1 LKVKDDSCIL
11 CPNSSFSTS
20 SNPKRTEICA
30 FSGFKIY
37 PGHGKKYVR
46 VDMKSFTFLN
56 GKCAA
61 SFLMKKNPRRTNWTV
76 IYRKINRKGSS
87 EEIAKRRTKR
97 TKKFQRGVVG
107 ASLETIRA
115 KRNVKP
121 EVRAAERQA
130 ALRQAKDK
138 NKEKEDAKKQEKQK
152 VPALAW
158 ILGNFF
164 YSPIF
169 FLFFRSCTL
178 VSGSSG

>member
-1 LKVKDDSCIL
+1 VNKIYQLELDKFESI
-11 CPNSSFSTS
+11 FIIA
-20 SNPKRTEICA
+20 RTEICA
-30 FSGFKIY
+30 FSGYKIY
-37 PGHGKKYVR
+37 PGHGKKYIR

-61 SFLMKKNPRRTNWTV
+61 SFLMRKNPRRTNWTV

-97 TKKFQRGVVG
+97 SKKFQRGVVG

-138 NKEKEDAKKQEKQK
+138 KKEKDDAKKQEKQK
-152 VPALAW
+152 VW
-158 ILGNFF
+158 DK
-164 YSPIF
+164 IF
-169 FLFFRSCTL
+169 LSSSYFFR
-178 VSGSSG
+178 

>member
-1 LKVKDDSCIL
+1 MVHRTHHSQPLSI
-11 CPNSSFSTS
+11 PTQ
-20 SNPKRTEICA
+20 RTEICA

-138 NKEKEDAKKQEKQK
+138 KKEKEDAKKTEKQK
-152 VPALAW
+152 V
-158 ILGNFF
+158 
-164 YSPIF
+164 
-169 FLFFRSCTL
+169 TL
-178 VSGSSG
+178 SL